1 VTIAA
6 TDTLAPP
13 LNGIPFIQMIF
24 NVFPMSAVILF
35 VVLSRL
41 IQESYRILQKQAEYL
56 RAQWSLLPSDTI
68 VFKLQQWKCVH
79 IKIYESVEFIS
90 SSFALILLLEITYI
104 AISLVANI
112 FFITTNQFSDLP
124 AGLQLNLTVVFIK
137 NVINV
142 IIICRASENIKKE
155 VEC

>member
-13 LNGIPFIQMIF
+13 LNGIPFIQMIL
-24 NVFPMSAVILF
+24 NVFPMSAIILF
-35 VVLSRL
+35 AVLSRL

-56 RAQWSLLPSDTI
+56 RAQWLLLPSDTI

-79 IKIYESVEFIS
+79 IKIYESVEFIN

-124 AGLQLNLTVVFIK
+124 PGLQLNLTTVFIK
-137 NVINV
+137 NIINV
-142 IIICRASENIKKE
+142 IIICHGSENITKE